1 MFTSTHAL
9 QALLNT
15 VYIWKALNLSELQ
28 AILIV
33 LPTSD
38 KLCVDQM

>member
-1 MFTSTHAL
+1 MFISTHAL

-28 AILIV
+28 GILIAQQV
-33 LPTSD
+33 PNY
-38 KLCVDQM
+38 V